1 MNYGMALLLHVFSAE
16 GVNNVCN
23 EERRK
28 TLHSK
33 KNRVKW
39 FRFAK
44 LHLSKPQNFK
54 NNVLWTNET
63 IVDMFSHNAQC
74 HIWQPPNTANLH
86 KHIPTIRHS
95 NGGVKI

>member
-1 MNYGMALLLHVFSAE
+1 MNYGMALLLNVFSAE

-44 LHLSKPQNFK
+44 LHLSKPQDF
-54 NNVLWTNET
+54 
-63 IVDMFSHNAQC
+63 
-74 HIWQPPNTANLH
+74 
-86 KHIPTIRHS
+86 
-95 NGGVKI
+95 